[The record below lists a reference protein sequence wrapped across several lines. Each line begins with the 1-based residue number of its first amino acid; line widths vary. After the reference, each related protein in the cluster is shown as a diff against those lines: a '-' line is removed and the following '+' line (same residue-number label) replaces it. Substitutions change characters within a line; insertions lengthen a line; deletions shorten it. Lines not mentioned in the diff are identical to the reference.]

1 MLSLPKTKIP
11 NFFFI
16 SFVVLAAFLCA
27 DSMINWVTDLLVPQL
42 TSSSGIIFFIVMAII
57 YGYGAYVILSYAAD
71 NTKEVREKNSYI
83 SKIHII
89 VIFTQVVLSA
99 ILVYMISSII
109 IYSEYY
115 TLGLLVT
122 TIITESVTVIISI
135 LFAKTFFSWY
145 KSNRNA
151 VIVLLYGLSFA
162 IGALAIIEIESLEIN
177 ALLKKEPVISPDTEV
192 VFPSDEYEPGSFL
205 RLFTDTYEYSNA
217 AAFILVLAATALL
230 LYNYSNRLGRVK
242 YWTLILLPL
251 VYYLSTLLDT
261 LGVYNPETDSEL
273 LYWYLY
279 QSLNSTAGGILF
291 GIAYWQV
298 ARSVRRDSPVRN
310 YLIIAAYG
318 FVLYFITTQVGLLA
332 ASYPPFGFAAFAF
345 LPLSFY
351 LVFVGVYS
359 SAISVSQ
366 DNKLRS
372 SIRKLAKENSNL
384 LGTIGTAQ
392 MEQEIQKTVNSMKD
406 VVQEQEMEL
415 EEQSGIEANLEE
427 DEMKKYLEEVMQE
440 VGKARKPPV

>member
-1 MLSLPKTKIP
+1 M
-11 NFFFI
+11 
-16 SFVVLAAFLCA
+16 V
-27 DSMINWVTDLLVPQL
+27 NWVTDLLVPQL
-42 TSSSGIIFFIVMAII
+42 TSSWGIIFFIALGVV
-57 YGYGAYVILSYAAD
+57 YGYGCYIVLLYVAR
-71 NTKEVREKNSYI
+71 NTKEVRQKNPYI
-83 SKIHII
+83 SKIHTF
-89 VIFTQVVLSA
+89 VILTQVALSV
-99 ILVYMISSII
+99 ILVYLTLSII
-109 IYSEYY
+109 MYSEYY
-115 TLGLLVT
+115 TLGLLIT

-135 LFAKTFFSWY
+135 LFAKTFLSWY

-151 VIVLLYGLSFA
+151 IIVLLYGLSFA
-162 IGALAIIEIESLEIN
+162 IGALAIVEIESLEIN
-177 ALLKKEPVISPDTEV
+177 ALLKKQPIVTPDSEV

-230 LYNYSNRLGRVK
+230 LYNYSTRLGRMK
-242 YWTLILLPL
+242 YWVLILLPL

-261 LGVYNPETDSEL
+261 LGIYNPETDMEL

-298 ARSVRRDSPVRN
+298 SRSIRQDSPVRS
-310 YLIIAAYG
+310 YLVIAAYG

-332 ASYPPFGFAAFAF
+332 ASYPPFGFATFAF

-372 SIRKLAKENSNL
+372 SIRK
-384 LGTIGTAQ
+384 I
-392 MEQEIQKTVNSMKD
+392 
-406 VVQEQEMEL
+406 
-415 EEQSGIEANLEE
+415 
-427 DEMKKYLEEVMQE
+427 
-440 VGKARKPPV
+440 AREF